1 MSTQR
6 ELACIMLELLWEINI
21 LESPS
26 RLVPDIAD
34 KMDKNQGEKEVEALF
49 ILCLT

>member
-6 ELACIMLELLWEINI
+6 ELACIMLKLLWEINI

-26 RLVPDIAD
+26 MSVPDMAW
-34 KMDKNQGEKEVEALF
+34 KMDKSKGEKE
-49 ILCLT
+49 I